1 LASLII
7 FGEKGDIMADDT
19 PSVAP
24 KERVNIVYKSAVDGA
39 QAEVELPNKNLV
51 LDDFTLKHDD
61 RQLED
66 RERISVDK
74 DNFDDVLKGQG
85 LSLDLAVPNKLSDD
99 PDASIPV
106 HLDFKSLKDFE
117 PDNVAKAVPEV
128 ASLLDI
134 RDALKALRGP
144 LANVP
149 DFRKKIQEII
159 KDDSAREKL
168 LAALNLD
175 KK

>member
-1 LASLII
+1 
-7 FGEKGDIMADDT
+7 MADT

-24 KERVNIVYKSAVDGA
+24 KERVNIVYKSATDGA
-39 QAEVELPNKNLV
+39 QAEIELPNKTLV
-51 LDDFTLKHDD
+51 MDDFTLRPDD

-85 LSLDLAVPNKLSDD
+85 LTLDLAVPNKLSDD
-99 PDASIPV
+99 PEASLPV
-106 HLDFKSLKDFE
+106 HLNFKSLKDFE
-117 PDNVAKAVPEV
+117 PDSVAKAVPET
-128 ASLLDI
+128 AGLLEI
-134 RDALKALRGP
+134 RDALKALKGP

-159 KDDSAREKL
+159 KDDAAREKL
-168 LAALNLD
+168 LAALNID
-175 KK
+175 EKKD